1 MAVTILGLGP
11 GGAKF
16 LTLEAQEVLKS
27 AQEVYLRTLEH
38 PGVECLPKHL
48 TIHSF
53 DHLYQQAETFA
64 QVYQGIAEQ
73 VLDLGR
79 RQSGVVYAVP
89 GHPLV
94 GERSVQLILEGARRE
109 GMEVR
114 LVVGLSFIASALV
127 ALRIDALDGLQL
139 VDSFELARRLH
150 PPLDPDMRALV
161 GQLHSR
167 ELASDVKLTLLN
179 LYPPEHEITLV
190 RGAGTPQ
197 EEIDLLPLYQ
207 LDQGAEL
214 DLLTC
219 LYIPP
224 LPQESSL
231 ATLQDVIARLRAP
244 DGCPWDREQTHLSL
258 RANLLEEAYEVL
270 EALDREDAEAL
281 CEELGDLMMQIALH
295 AQIAAERGEFTLAEV
310 VQRII
315 AKLRRRHPHV
325 FAGAVVADAAEVLAQ
340 WQRLKEEERGE
351 EETALAGVPRSS
363 PALAQAQALQ
373 SRAARLGFDWPELQG
388 VVAKVAEEIREL
400 EAAPDAEEREKE
412 LGDLLFALVNLS
424 RWLGIEAESALR
436 GANDRFRSRFAT
448 MERLARGRGMT
459 LSELTLAELDALW
472 EEAKGREGETTESVV
487 QKP

>member
-16 LTLEAQEVLKS
+16 LTLEAQEVLED

-38 PGVECLPKHL
+38 PGVEWLPEHL

-64 QVYQGIAEQ
+64 EVYQAIAER
-73 VLDLGR
+73 VLELGR
-79 RQSGVVYAVP
+79 RQAGVVYAVP

-94 GERSVQLILEGARRE
+94 GERSVQLILEGARRK

-114 LVVGLSFIASALV
+114 LVPGVSFIDSALV
-127 ALRIDALDGLQL
+127 VLGVDALDGLQL
-139 VDSFELARRLH
+139 VDAYELAQRLH
-150 PPLDPDMRALV
+150 PPLDPDTGALV
-161 GQLHSR
+161 GQLHSQ
-167 ELASDVKLTLLN
+167 ELASEVKLTLLN
-179 LYPPEHEITLV
+179 LYPPEHEVTLV
-190 RGAGTPQ
+190 RGAGTPR
-197 EEIDLLPLYQ
+197 EEIEQLPLYQ
-207 LDQGAEL
+207 LDQGVEL

-231 ATLQDVIARLRAP
+231 ATLQDLIARLRAP

-270 EALDREDAEAL
+270 EALDRENAEAL

-295 AQIAAERGEFTLAEV
+295 AQIAAEEGEFTLAQV
-310 VQRII
+310 AQCII

-325 FAGAVVADAAEVLAQ
+325 FAGAVVADAAEVLEQ
-340 WQRLKEEERGE
+340 WQRLKEEERAE
-351 EETALAGVPRSS
+351 EESALAGVPRSL

-373 SRAARLGFDWPELQG
+373 GRAARVGFDWPELEG
-388 VVAKVAEEIREL
+388 VIAKVAEEIREL
-400 EAAPDAEEREKE
+400 EAAPDAERRERE

-436 GANDRFRSRFAT
+436 GANDRFRDRFAT
-448 MERLARGRGMT
+448 MERLARERSLKLNG
-459 LSELTLAELDALW
+459 LSLEELDALW
-472 EEAKGREGETTESVV
+472 EEAKGRGGSECL
-487 QKP
+487 